1 MLLPLTL
8 PLEEH
13 ALVIWAACKAATLFV
28 IPKMVCWCAGG
39 ASHLPEHVFVS
50 LLFAAGGVF
59 VFTGLF
65 VYK

>member
-1 MLLPLTL
+1 MLLLAGL
-8 PLEEH
+8 
-13 ALVIWAACKAATLFV
+13 LVKLQLSLLSLRWSVGVL
-28 IPKMVCWCAGG
+28 GG
-39 ASHLPEHVFVS
+39 PSHLPEHVFVS